1 MLFLLK
7 LFDLTLEMFFACQL
21 CRRRS
26 SQLLTK
32 RLQLRYS
39 LNSFLS
45 FTTGIILELT
55 NSLFSLVFQ
64 VLFFRNLAPYL

>member
-26 SQLLTK
+26 SQLLTEGLK
-32 RLQLRYS
+32 LRAS
-39 LNSFLS
+39 LNSLLR
-45 FTTGIILELT
+45 FTTCVVLQLT
-55 NSLFSLVFQ
+55 NSLFGFVF
-64 VLFFRNLAPYL
+64 